1 MRRRRVLSGLLIL
14 AGLVLLS
21 AVAVYYWQGWRAQET
36 ARRVWEATRA
46 ALPVPTIHVPTPTAP
61 AVEVT
66 ENPGIAGGL
75 PEQTPVPSEPPYPQ
89 GQPVGRIRIPAAKVD
104 YVVFGG
110 DDAATLKKGP
120 GHVPGTELPGQ
131 DTYRKNCVITGH
143 RDTHFRGLASV
154 RKGHTIDLE
163 SPSGTVTYRVV
174 SREIVMPDAIRVLK
188 ATEKPRLTL
197 ITCYPFNWVGA
208 APKRLVIVAEPVI
221 EQNSHGKITQGAGG

>member
-36 ARRVWEATRA
+36 ARRVWEETRA
-46 ALPVPTIHVPTPTAP
+46 ALPVPTIHVPTRTAP

-131 DTYRKNCVITGH
+131 DTYRKNCVITAH
-143 RDTHFRGLASV
+143 RDTHFRGLGAL

-174 SREIVMPDAIRVLK
+174 SREIVMPDAIRVLQ

-197 ITCYPFNWVGA
+197 ITCYPFNWIGA
-208 APKRLVIVAEPVI
+208 APKRLVIVAEPI
-221 EQNSHGKITQGAGG
+221 EARQIANGRHPS